1 MKNVALLV
9 LGAGIGFA
17 LAHEFN
23 KTAAGKDF
31 FDTARLKAE
40 EFRTALLEGYATRE
54 DELRASTVT
63 STQIPG
69 TYADR

>member
-1 MKNVALLV
+1 MKNVVLLV

-23 KTAAGKDF
+23 KTAAGRDF
-31 FDTARLKAE
+31 FETARLKAD
-40 EFRTALLEGYATRE
+40 EFRTALVEGYTARE
-54 DELRASTVT
+54 DELRA
-63 STQIPG
+63 G